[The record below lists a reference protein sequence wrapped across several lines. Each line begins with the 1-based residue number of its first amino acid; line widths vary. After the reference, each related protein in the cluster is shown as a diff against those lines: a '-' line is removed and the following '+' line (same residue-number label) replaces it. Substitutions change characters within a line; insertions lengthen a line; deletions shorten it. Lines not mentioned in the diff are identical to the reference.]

1 MDKSIFYFKQLT
13 ATEVGNKGTHEIYIR
28 MPNDFDSTEFF
39 QSELDN
45 NNGVLEKKFKAKNLT
60 KGHETDELI
69 DLRFVYFE
77 QSNKENLNSATL

>member
-60 KGHETDELI
+60 KGTK
-69 DLRFVYFE
+69 
-77 QSNKENLNSATL
+77 QMNL